1 MSSRSPTLFDME
13 CPQISPTPDSTV
25 ATMPIRSP
33 MPSFVIVASL
43 ALNSGGLFQ
52 EPGSGMNKNGRR
64 TASDKA
70 SGLIRA
76 LRGQG

>member
-1 MSSRSPTLFDME
+1 
-13 CPQISPTPDSTV
+13 
-25 ATMPIRSP
+25 MPMRSP

-76 LRGQG
+76 LQCKG